1 MIHFFSVLFSLHVL
15 TPCSHFNPPQPP
27 APVSSRALPSFWR
40 QPINGQ
46 LAARG
51 DWVRSEEIRMS
62 VPDPV
67 PVPGGGG
74 DAFPSLHHWPARRC
88 DRNHNPNESS
98 LESDNVGVPLG
109 VQEHEDLDGPLLAV
123 AAADE
128 ELGLLVGELGQAR
141 ASLCVAPGTERA
153 IDFLGLPPVLPW
165 RTAALQP

>member
-1 MIHFFSVLFSLHVL
+1 MMV
-15 TPCSHFNPPQPP
+15 
-27 APVSSRALPSFWR
+27 VSSSHSPPLEL
-40 QPINGQ
+40 GGED
-46 LAARG
+46 L
-51 DWVRSEEIRMS
+51 
-62 VPDPV
+62 VPPD
-67 PVPGGGG
+67 
-74 DAFPSLHHWPARRC
+74 
-88 DRNHNPNESS
+88 ESS

-165 RTAALQP
+165 HTAAALRP